1 VPIVVKKDMNSQVFR
16 ELPRIEQ
23 MQLLFDEGH
32 ELAGRIYLFFSVRL
46 YSLKGFFVEVWY
58 HQTTN
63 RIDRIIVI
71 DLEDVLQLYEKQINI
86 GEI

>member
-1 VPIVVKKDMNSQVFR
+1 MNQDQFR
-16 ELPRIEQ
+16 RLRRIDQ
-23 MQLLFDEGH
+23 MQMLFDEGE

-46 YSLKGFFVEVWY
+46 YSLHDFFVEVWY

-71 DLEDVLQLYEKQINI
+71 NSDDVLKLYENQINI
-86 GEI
+86 GEM

>member
-1 VPIVVKKDMNSQVFR
+1 MNQDKFR
-16 ELPRIEQ
+16 RLPRIEQ
-23 MQLLFDEGH
+23 MQMLFDEGH

-46 YSLKGFFVEVWY
+46 YSLHGFFVEVWY

-71 DLEDVLQLYEKQINI
+71 NSDDVLALYENQINI
-86 GEI
+86 GEV